1 MTKLKICVA
10 SAEVAPFAKTGGLAD
25 VAAGLTRFLSSAGH
39 DARLFVPLYGRV
51 RRGNWDLRPALDGNL
66 CVRSGGRDWIFS
78 IYSAALPQSSEQVY
92 FLDCGELFDR
102 DAIYTA
108 EDDAL
113 RFGLY
118 TRACLEVCQRS
129 RWAPDVFHCNDW
141 HTGLLPLYLK
151 TLYRWDRLFEH
162 SRTLLTVHNIGYQGN
177 FADGVLAALG
187 LEGEKGNLHDSDIGT
202 GRVGFLKTG
211 LLHSDLLTTV
221 SETYAAEIQGG
232 ELGMGLEGLLRR
244 RSDALF
250 GIVNGV
256 DYGEWD
262 PSGDELIAATYSAR
276 DLSGKARCKQALMH
290 QVNLPWDP
298 DVPVFGV
305 ISRLTAQKGFE
316 LFPDI
321 LPVLLQEHDL
331 RLVVLGSGEERYES
345 YFQWLRDTYS
355 EKVSIY
361 RGYNNELA
369 HRIEAGSDVFCM
381 PSRYEPC
388 GLNQMY
394 SLRYGTVPLVRRTG
408 GLADTVADWDPG
420 SRRGTGFVFDE
431 FRSEALLACM
441 RRALATWTDQGA
453 WTELVR
459 NGMAQDWS
467 WDVQGPRYVD
477 LYTRLAASSMVR

>member
-1 MTKLKICVA
+1 M
-10 SAEVAPFAKTGGLAD
+10 
-25 VAAGLTRFLSSAGH
+25 
-39 DARLFVPLYGRV
+39 
-51 RRGNWDLRPALDGNL
+51 
-66 CVRSGGRDWIFS
+66 
-78 IYSAALPQSSEQVY
+78 
-92 FLDCGELFDR
+92 
-102 DAIYTA
+102 
-108 EDDAL
+108 
-113 RFGLY
+113 
-118 TRACLEVCQRS
+118 
-129 RWAPDVFHCNDW
+129 
-141 HTGLLPLYLK
+141 PLYLK
-151 TLYRWDRLFEH
+151 TLYRWDRLFEQ
-162 SRTLLTVHNIGYQGN
+162 SKTLLTIHNIGYQGS
-177 FADGVLAALG
+177 FGDHVLAELG
-187 LEGEKGNLHDSDIGT
+187 LEGEKSNLHDSDIAAA
-202 GRVGFLKTG
+202 RVGFMKTG

-221 SETYAAEIQGG
+221 SETYAAEIQSG
-232 ELGMGLEGLLRR
+232 ELGMGLQDLLRR
-244 RSDALF
+244 RTHDLI

-262 PSGDELIAATYSAR
+262 PSSDELIAATYSAA

-290 QVNLPWDP
+290 QVNLPWNP

-331 RLVVLGSGEERYES
+331 RLVVLGSGEERYET

-361 RGYNNELA
+361 RGYNNQLA

-420 SRRGTGFVFDE
+420 TRRGTGFVFDE

-441 RRALATWTDQGA
+441 RRVLATWADQGA
-453 WTELVR
+453 WSELVQ

-467 WDVQGPRYVD
+467 WNVQGPRYVD
-477 LYTRLAASSMVR
+477 LYSRLAASAMVR